1 MTAKILEN
9 HLSTYVN
16 RKLDKLADT
25 ELDDFE
31 KTKNAIKSAFLQLDN
46 EIISD
51 GLAAVYEPIPHAEAV
66 CRITPAESGSCALL
80 TLYNPKS
87 STLHVAN
94 AGDSRAVLARP
105 PRDNGTEWTSH
116 PLSVDHTAT
125 NADEIARINAEH
137 PGEDSIFRGVRFLG
151 CQVTRSFGDNLRKW
165 PTEALEDSKN
175 GFFGRNYLNRILTP
189 PYETAEPDVQSI
201 QVQPGDVLIIASDG
215 FWSHLSNEDAVHCVK
230 LWMDARN
237 PAGALGKTSGGPED
251 PERVEPSVQDG
262 NSSNESTNT
271 KSGSLRSSQE
281 EPQRPMYPYDWEM
294 EQEAFIVEHDNIA
307 THLARNALG
316 GNVTDLFRSVMSLL
330 PPKSKEARD
339 DMTVMVVVF

>member
-1 MTAKILEN
+1 MTSKILEN
-9 HLSTYVN
+9 HLPTYVN
-16 RKLDKLADT
+16 RKLDELADA

-94 AGDSRAVLARP
+94 TGDSRAVLARP
-105 PRDNGTEWTSH
+105 PCHNGTEWTSI

-125 NADEIARINAEH
+125 NVDEIARINAEH
-137 PGEDSIFRGVRFLG
+137 PGEDSIFRGDRFLS
-151 CQVTRSFGDNLRKW
+151 CQVTRSFGDNRRKW
-165 PTEALEDSKN
+165 PAEALADSKN
-175 GFFGRNYLNRILTP
+175 GFFGRNYMNRIPTP

-201 QVQPGDVLIIASDG
+201 QVQTGDILIIATDG
-215 FWSHLSNEDAVHCVK
+215 FWSHMSNEDAVYCVR

-237 PAGALGKTSGGPED
+237 PAGTLGKLSGD
-251 PERVEPSVQDG
+251 PEEPETVEHSDRNG
-262 NSSNESTNT
+262 NSSNEST
-271 KSGSLRSSQE
+271 KPESGSLHSSQE
-281 EPQRPMYPYDWEM
+281 EPRRQMYPYNWVM
-294 EQEAFIVEHDNIA
+294 QQEDFSVEHDNIA
-307 THLARNALG
+307 SHLARNALG
-316 GNVTDLFRSVMSLL
+316 GKETDLFRSVMSLL
-330 PPKSKEARD
+330 APKSKEARD
-339 DMTVMVVVF
+339 DLTVMVVLF